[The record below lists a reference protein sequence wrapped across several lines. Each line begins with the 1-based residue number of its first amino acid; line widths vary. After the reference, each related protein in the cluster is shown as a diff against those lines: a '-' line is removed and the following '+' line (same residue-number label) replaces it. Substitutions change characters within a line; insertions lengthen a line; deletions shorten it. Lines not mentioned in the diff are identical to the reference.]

1 MIFCLRQTQK
11 KCIEQNMPLYAAFI
25 NFTKAFET
33 VSSDGLLQV
42 LTKFGCSAKFVNIV
56 KSLHSE
62 MQASVAQGTNH
73 SNEFAVTN
81 GVKQGCIL
89 APTLFSLYLSTMLG
103 VAFDDSLDG
112 VSIQTQHKA
121 DLFKFLTLKREQKHH
136 KR

>member
-25 NFTKAFET
+25 DFTKAFET

-81 GVKQGCIL
+81 GMKQGCVL
-89 APTLFSLYLSTMLG
+89 APTLIYFTLSVGHAARGCL
-103 VAFDDSLDG
+103 
-112 VSIQTQHKA
+112 
-121 DLFKFLTLKREQKHH
+121 
-136 KR
+136 

>member
-11 KCIEQNMPLYAAFI
+11 KCIEQSMPLYAAFI
-25 NFTKAFET
+25 DFAKAFET

-89 APTLFSLYLSTMLG
+89 APTLFSLYLSAMLG
-103 VAFDDSLDG
+103 VAFG
-112 VSIQTQHKA
+112 VSILTQHKA